1 MKLIHKDFDFVFHF
15 DENVR
20 SLLVVED
27 PVIFLKLISEMTG
40 NDSEEYSR
48 IVLSEDDTV
57 LKIKDKLV
65 CIIDPLSITLNDRKL
80 LNKLGDM
87 LLKEILS
94 SELLI
99 KGNQIVSAVE
109 NYVIQIIQCM
119 DWNLSYSEKIDIQSL
134 LKIAEVRFDDVQ
146 ETLVEKILDYIK
158 ISSEL
163 LGFKCFVF
171 VNMLSY
177 LTEYEVEKFYEYVY
191 YQKICVLLLESRVP
205 DTVKKFSETVI
216 IDKDACEI
224 VLNV

>member
-40 NDSEEYSR
+40 NDREEYSR

-65 CIIDPLSITLNDRKL
+65 CIIDPLSISLNDRKL

-99 KGNQIVSAVE
+99 KGNQIVSDIE

-146 ETLVEKILDYIK
+146 ETLVEEILDYIK

-163 LGFKCFVF
+163 LGIKCFVF

-216 IDKDACEI
+216 IDKDTCEI

>member
-15 DENVR
+15 EENVR
-20 SLLVVED
+20 SLLVVEN

-40 NDSEEYSR
+40 NDSEEHSR
-48 IVLSEDDTV
+48 IVLSGDDTV
-57 LKIKDKLV
+57 LKIKDKLI

-99 KGNQIVSAVE
+99 KGNQIVSDIE
-109 NYVIQIIQCM
+109 NYVFQIIQCM
-119 DWNLSYSEKIDIQSL
+119 DWNLSYSEKIDVQSL

-146 ETLVEKILDYIK
+146 ETLVEKILDYVK

-163 LGFKCFVF
+163 LDIKCFVF

-177 LTEYEVEKFYEYVY
+177 LTEYEVEKFYEYVC
-191 YQKICVLLLESRVP
+191 YQKICVLLLESTVP